1 MHRLDVSG
9 RISMSKRDYY
19 ETLEVDRGASEKEIK
34 QAYRRLAMKYHPD
47 RNENS
52 KEAESRFKEIQEAY
66 NVLGN
71 EQKRSL

>member
-1 MHRLDVSG
+1 
-9 RISMSKRDYY
+9 MSKQDYY
-19 ETLEVDRGASEKEIK
+19 ETLGIDRSASDKEVK

-66 NVLGN
+66 NILSN
-71 EQKRSL
+71 E